1 MNIISPWYFMIFP
14 PCQVQ
19 ASGFDQSS
27 LDGENAHK
35 HFHHRHSS
43 KPFQKECQDML
54 SSHAPNQK
62 KFILFLFFDGI
73 TRCPLAIQDGS
84 DTQSLSEVIVVSSLN
99 YSTQHEREEG
109 FPESHEGW
117 EGGRERTDTRRVLIQ
132 NGTAWFPLSHI
143 HLVHCIH
150 AQKVDMLSSHAPNQK
165 KLILFLFFDGIT
177 RCPLAIQD
185 GSDTQSL
192 SEVIVV
198 SSLNYSTQHE
208 REEGFP

>member
-1 MNIISPWYFMIFP
+1 
-14 PCQVQ
+14 
-19 ASGFDQSS
+19 
-27 LDGENAHK
+27 
-35 HFHHRHSS
+35 
-43 KPFQKECQDML
+43 ML

-62 KFILFLFFDGI
+62 KLILFLFFDGI
-73 TRCPLAIQDGS
+73 TRCPLAIQNGS
-84 DTQSLSEVIVVSSLN
+84 DTQSLSEVIAVSSLN

-177 RCPLAIQD
+177 RCPLAIQN

-192 SEVIVV
+192 SEVIAV